1 MGCNVQWV
9 TIPPYFRP
17 YKPLLTNGFFCGI
30 KILIKGL
37 DIELSIKWVIL
48 WVTLHFGKIREV
60 YISKNWF
67 LDYWNIMCN
76 IWRNFVD
83 TVSFPTRVIRIAHL
97 LEPLCKL
104 HTVKKMFIVKTFQ
117 QKRENLFNAWQFD
130 WWPVFMSFWIRKIY
144 LEWIYESS
152 EPINEQP
159 VGLNILT

>member
-17 YKPLLTNGFFCGI
+17 DKPLLTNGFFCGI

-37 DIELSIKWVIL
+37 HIELSIKWVIL

-76 IWRNFVD
+76 IWRNSVD

-104 HTVKKMFIVKTFQ
+104 HTVKKKFTVKNFPTE
-117 QKRENLFNAWQFD
+117 KREFIQCLTVWL
-130 WWPVFMSFWIRKIY
+130 MTS
-144 LEWIYESS
+144 IYEL
-152 EPINEQP
+152 
-159 VGLNILT
+159 LN